1 MQRTMTAPASTFA
14 RVDGATARLHTA
26 RALAWTILL
35 TGWIGLGTVAQT
47 LASGPLQ
54 AFAVLAVWLLS
65 IGLFTEALRRFPPR
79 RWLAVV
85 LLFAA
90 ALSAASALH
99 AALRGGGMGVVIAAA
114 MSWALLFA
122 LASATVR
129 ACRGPGRPRQASPVV
144 AGAVG
149 AALALWCIGD
159 PTAVNAVGARLANGA
174 LIAAL
179 LLAAL
184 MPRGAVASS
193 KGRSALPDGSRPVWA
208 PGASGPSPRW
218 PVQAASLVMLPMMCS
233 LPLMVG
239 WCRGNGV
246 SPELVLG
253 LHLAAMFGPAVLL
266 KLGQVTVT
274 ARAPAFCAV
283 LLVLGA
289 TAWVL
294 TPGAAAGW
302 WLALAHGGAWSVAWV
317 ASLEASDERPMRR
330 PASGSRMLA
339 AAMVDASVV
348 LGLGSAVSVAGFDA
362 LAAAQVALAAVAAI
376 GLAALGS
383 GLMPSTFVAK
393 IRRSVDCFRRQS
405 AGARCARLGIS
416 GWLWIAK
423 RVERP
428 IGTRPSTAAAAV
440 ASCQLSTRCPAA
452 RQRLRA

>member
-1 MQRTMTAPASTFA
+1 MQHTMTPSTRSFA
-14 RVDGATARLHTA
+14 RAEWTTARLHVA
-26 RALAWTILL
+26 RVLAWAIFL

-54 AFAVLAVWLLS
+54 AFAVLAAWLLS
-65 IGLFTEALRRFPPR
+65 IGFFTEALRRFPPR

-85 LLFAA
+85 LPFVA
-90 ALSAASALH
+90 ALSAAAALH
-99 AALRGGGMGVVIAAA
+99 AALRGGGISVVFAAA
-114 MSWALLFA
+114 TSWGLLFA
-122 LASATVR
+122 LASVR
-129 ACRGPGRPRQASPVV
+129 VRDCRAQGGPLQASPVM
-144 AGAVG
+144 AGALG

-159 PTAVNAVGARLANGA
+159 PTAVNAMGERLANGA
-174 LIAAL
+174 LITAL

-184 MPRGAVASS
+184 MPRGTVVSS
-193 KGRSALPDGSRPVWA
+193 KCSIAVFDGSRPVWA
-208 PGASGPSPRW
+208 RAASGLSPRW
-218 PVQAASLVMLPMMCS
+218 PKKAMSLVMLPMMCS

-266 KLGQVTVT
+266 KLGHVTVA

-289 TAWVL
+289 TAWAL
-294 TPGAAAGW
+294 APGASAWW

-317 ASLEASDERPMRR
+317 ASLEASGAYALRR
-330 PASGSRMLA
+330 PASGSRMLG
-339 AAMVDASVV
+339 AAMVDAFVV

-376 GLAALGS
+376 VLAALGS
-383 GLMPSTFVAK
+383 GLMPSTFVAM
-393 IRRSVDCFRRQS
+393 IRRSVDCDRRQS
-405 AGARCARLGIS
+405 TGAWCARRGIF
-416 GWLWIAK
+416 GWLWFAR
-423 RVERP
+423 RVKHR
-428 IGTRPSTAAAAV
+428 IGIRPSTVAAAAE
-440 ASCQLSTRCPAA
+440 SCQLSTRCPAA

>member
-1 MQRTMTAPASTFA
+1 MQRTRMAPASTFA

-47 LASGPLQ
+47 LTSGPLQ

-65 IGLFTEALRRFPPR
+65 IGLFTEALRRFPPQ

-85 LLFAA
+85 LLLAA

-99 AALRGGGMGVVIAAA
+99 VAFRGGGTGVVIAAA

-129 ACRGPGRPRQASPVV
+129 ACRGPDRPQQASPVV
-144 AGAVG
+144 AGAMG

-159 PTAVNAVGARLANGA
+159 PTAVNAMGARLANGA

-184 MPRGAVASS
+184 MPRSAVASS
-193 KGRSALPDGSRPVWA
+193 RGRSALLDGSIPAWA
-208 PGASGPSPRW
+208 RAASDPSPRW
-218 PVQAASLVMLPMMCS
+218 PKKATSLVMLPMMCS

-266 KLGQVTVT
+266 KLGHVTVA

-283 LLVLGA
+283 LLVLGG
-289 TAWVL
+289 TAWAL
-294 TPGAAAGW
+294 SPGASAWW

-362 LAAAQVALAAVAAI
+362 LAAAQVALAAIAAT

-405 AGARCARLGIS
+405 AGARCARRGIS
-416 GWLWIAK
+416 GWLWFAK
-423 RVERP
+423 RAERR
-428 IGTRPSTAAAAV
+428 IGTRPSTVTAAV
-440 ASCQLSTRCPAA
+440 ASCRRSTRCPAA